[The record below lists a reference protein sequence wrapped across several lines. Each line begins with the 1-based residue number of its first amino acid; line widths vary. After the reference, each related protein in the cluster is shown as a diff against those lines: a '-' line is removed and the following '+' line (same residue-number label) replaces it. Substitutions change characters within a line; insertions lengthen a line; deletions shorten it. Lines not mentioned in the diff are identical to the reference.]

1 MQKNFFAILSTIKS
15 RDFQSREEEN
25 LDRRTA
31 DFYKANN
38 NYEVGCFVYDS
49 LVSKFIH
56 LINKKQDY
64 QNRGRLDLGDNRDL
78 QYSASDIKAIL
89 QLYFNREDADCSV
102 LFLSAHGNPKGELI
116 LWTIQGEFPLTF
128 QTVQSLWDNRSSKLK
143 NKELLIIVDA
153 CFSGSWVFA
162 NQSPDIFIQASCSN
176 KEKAKDIRVDGIIM
190 GSVFLHNFLM
200 VNGVTDGFFE
210 GVNQTPTCTFLKGD
224 QMERIRNIFDLRC
237 MMRNWDDFK
246 FCLGDKFRSF
256 SRDSIIW
263 EGPIREVRP
272 SFNMGVPFG
281 GPIGQFDGERR
292 VEFISGAQQPLP
304 VLYDIER
311 VKGPGGT
318 LEENVKRSF
327 HTGSSPQRQSVNVEN
342 VKRSF
347 QTVTSSSSSSQQ
359 QGGSYAF
366 KFGMK

>member
-1 MQKNFFAILSTIKS
+1 M
-15 RDFQSREEEN
+15 
-25 LDRRTA
+25 
-31 DFYKANN
+31 
-38 NYEVGCFVYDS
+38 
-49 LVSKFIH
+49 
-56 LINKKQDY
+56 
-64 QNRGRLDLGDNRDL
+64 
-78 QYSASDIKAIL
+78 

-263 EGPIREVRP
+263 EGPIRDIRP
-272 SFNMGVPFG
+272 SIKMGLPIGGSPFGGPLGVPFG
-281 GPIGQFDGERR
+281 GPLGVPFGGPLEGPMGGLLGERPVFGGEMDIGR
-292 VEFISGAQQPLP
+292 SGMK
-304 VLYDIER
+304 ITSSSITTS
-311 VKGPGGT
+311 GGNIVQ
-318 LEENVKRSF
+318 EENVKRSY
-327 HTGSSPQRQSVNVEN
+327 HTGNSSGV
-342 VKRSF
+342 
-347 QTVTSSSSSSQQ
+347 SSQQ
-359 QGGSYAF
+359 KGGSYMFQF
-366 KFGMK
+366 KK